1 MYCRKLK
8 KASELLQLDW
18 LNPTREGSQSRLLHW
33 IFYTSME
40 TILGYSTPYKIFQDI
55 LHQHAKYP
63 RTFYTRKQNTLGH
76 STPAYK
82 ISYDILHP
90 QAKYP
95 RTFHNYK
102 ISQDILHASK
112 IAQIFYTRMQKTR
125 TFYTHIQNIL
135 HPHAK
140 YPRTFYTDK
149 QNTLGHYTHL
159 QNILEYS
166 TPACKISQDIL
177 HACKIS

>member
-95 RTFHNYK
+95 RTLHPHTKY
-102 ISQDILHASK
+102 QD
-112 IAQIFYTRMQKTR
+112 
-125 TFYTHIQNIL
+125 IL

-140 YPRTFYTDK
+140 YPRTFYTRM
-149 QNTLGHYTHL
+149 
-159 QNILEYS
+159 QNILEYF
-166 TPACKISQDIL
+166 TPACKIFQDIL
-177 HACKIS
+177 HPHTKYPRTLTPTSKIPQDIQHSYTR